1 MRITAKILAAAASA
15 AMLCPAISMT
25 AHADGSIEDVCNAIR
40 EIGFTEAYVQQFMNT
55 YQTLPHDDEGME
67 VEGVYDTYAN
77 WAEYIEIYQ
86 KKITEKLSEALGIDP
101 EAVKTADPSAYMPQ
115 FTAPAT
121 TAAQTTAPA
130 AVQTDE
136 NGSTVSQTT
145 AASAQQ
151 TTAVT
156 DANAGGHTK
165 EDEDAFVKMTL
176 EEKKEFLSSLPEDQ
190 RTAYIAGLTPAERR
204 SLLKQV
210 GTEVQADIIKDFVDA
225 GETLGMHVSVDKIE
239 NGQIDYSVRNG
250 EGTLVDSSSLGNT
263 VDDTGWDLTLPVLGS
278 AGTILLSVGGLG
290 WTALRANKRR
300 DEVLHGEDK

>member
-1 MRITAKILAAAASA
+1 MRISAKILAAAASA

-40 EIGFTEAYVQQFMNT
+40 EVGFTEAYVTQFMNN

-67 VEGVYDTYAN
+67 NEDGFYDTYAN
-77 WAEYIEIYQ
+77 WADYIVIYQ
-86 KKITEKLSEALGIDP
+86 NRITSRLSEELGIDP
-101 EAVKTADPSAYMPQ
+101 EAVKTADPSAYISQ
-115 FTAPAT
+115 FTAPESAE
-121 TAAQTTAPA
+121 AQTTAPVDA
-130 AVQTDE
+130 QTGE
-136 NGSTVSQTT
+136 NGSAVT
-145 AASAQQ
+145 Q

-156 DANAGGHTK
+156 DASAGTHSK
-165 EDEDAFVKMTL
+165 EDEDAFVRMTL
-176 EEKKEFLSSLPEDQ
+176 EEKKAFLSSLPEDQ
-190 RTAYIAGLTPAERR
+190 RAAYIAGLTPAERR

-210 GTEVQADIIKDFVDA
+210 GTDVQADIMKDFVDA

-239 NGQIDYSVRNG
+239 NGQIEYTVRNK
-250 EGTLVDSSSLGNT
+250 EGTLVDSSAIGNT

-300 DEVLHGEDK
+300 DEILHGEDK